1 MTSGAVSTPSSGA
14 RVPGLAGL
22 RPWWSGLAARERRMV
37 GLAASVVLGGLLIG
51 LGVQPAWRTL
61 QQAPPRM
68 AVLQEQ
74 LRQMQSQATDA
85 TRWRAVAAVPA
96 GQSAAALQAATQ
108 RLAPRARLSL
118 QGDRAVLS
126 FDGLSP
132 SELQAWLAEARA
144 GARARPVE
152 AQWSIQPA
160 GLSGSLAVALQG
172 AP

>member
-1 MTSGAVSTPSSGA
+1 MISGAASTPSPRA
-14 RVPGLAGL
+14 RVPRLAGL
-22 RPWWSGLAARERRMV
+22 RPWWSGLAPRERFLV
-37 GLAASVVLGGLLIG
+37 GLAAAVTGAGLLFG

-61 QQAPPRM
+61 HEAPPRM
-68 AVLQEQ
+68 AALQEQ
-74 LRQMQSQATDA
+74 LRQMQSQAADA

-96 GQSAAALQAATQ
+96 GQAAAALQAATQ

-118 QGDRAVLS
+118 QGERAVLS
-126 FDGLSP
+126 FDGLTP

-160 GLSGSLAVALQG
+160 GLSGSLSVAIQG
-172 AP
+172 SP